1 MKYRIFFEIYG
12 KKMQTVIEAK
22 SENEAKEKVKNKII
36 FDKIESAITEQE
48 ANEAVNY
55 LKNMFGFKE

>member
-1 MKYRIFFEIYG
+1 MKYKIFFEIYG

-22 SENEAKEKVKNKII
+22 NENEAKEKIKDKII